1 MKAFDLQVT
10 GSLVVTGS
18 IKTTDGTF
26 ILSGSDSN
34 ASSSFSSR
42 VTTNESNM
50 TQTTLYGIIR

>member
-26 ILSGSDSN
+26 ILSGSDSPIQVPL
-34 ASSSFSSR
+34 A
-42 VTTNESNM
+42 
-50 TQTTLYGIIR
+50 LYLHVYLLMLMKQI